1 MSVGELRQGERVD
14 TEFGQR
20 KIASITA
27 QAYRGVLY
35 NFETTEHVYR
45 IGTIGTL
52 VHNNYPKEIFASDKL
67 DYLFGQVTSSAHNEA
82 RSIENLAQMRRIGLW
97 NDAGGREF
105 VRNHL
110 TESAR
115 EGSNIAT
122 RFTTEHGEYLTN
134 MDGSS

>member
-1 MSVGELRQGERVD
+1 MGCHDYPPNGIAVTKRSTPSFITSQVDSNLTNCPEGPCRSDSLTTVDQQEFVSVGELRQGERVD

-82 RSIENLAQMRRIGLW
+82 R
-97 NDAGGREF
+97 
-105 VRNHL
+105 
-110 TESAR
+110 
-115 EGSNIAT
+115 
-122 RFTTEHGEYLTN
+122 
-134 MDGSS
+134 